1 MKINKPKFWQE
12 KNNLIS
18 FLLLPFSFVLQFLIA
33 LKNKITYSHSFKT
46 PIICVYWLLLSQ
58 YLNFL
63 FASYFSQT
71 RFIYINL
78 IYVIDLN
85 FIIEPDS

>member
-46 PIICVYWLLLSQ
+46 PIICVGNIYLGGTGKTPLS
-58 YLNFL
+58 
-63 FASYFSQT
+63 
-71 RFIYINL
+71 IL
-78 IYVIDLN
+78 IAQELIKHN
-85 FIIEPDS
+85 KSEFN